1 MIGGNIDV
9 DVMVKT
15 TTKNEIGESVPT
27 WGRAIT
33 LHGFLDLQS
42 GDSKYS
48 TYSTKIQESTHVFIC
63 DYVKLPECVN
73 AENSR
78 LVIGD
83 KNFDVMLIDDP
94 MELHKH
100 IEIYLK
106 FIGGQ

>member
-1 MIGGNIDV
+1 MIGGNIDA

-15 TTKNEIGESVPT
+15 TMKNEIGENVPT

-33 LHGFLDLQS
+33 LHGFLDYQS

-48 TYSTKIQESTHVFIC
+48 TYSAKIQESTHVFIC
-63 DYVKLPECVN
+63 DYVKLPECVKS
-73 AENSR
+73 ENSR

-94 MELHKH
+94 MELHRH
-100 IEIYLK
+100 LEIYLK